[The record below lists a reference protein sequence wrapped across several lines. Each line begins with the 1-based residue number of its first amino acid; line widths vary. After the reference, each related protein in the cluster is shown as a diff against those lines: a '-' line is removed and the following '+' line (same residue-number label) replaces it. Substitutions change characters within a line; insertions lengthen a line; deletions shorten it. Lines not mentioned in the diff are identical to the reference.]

1 MKLTVRRQKWCLFF
15 FPYKAVSFL
24 IRTVREHRRNI
35 FYNRLIRN
43 RKKEIICHSNCS
55 SSSAGLSFD
64 EGYQTFRYK
73 GKDYAVSKQEV
84 AEDSIQGTE
93 VKFMEWPVVKEEGSV
108 KKTVSLNNL
117 YITTSKEW
125 AIGVLDG
132 YYKVDLVDNIAESD
146 RIDYQALLDT
156 VDLSKEIN

>member
-1 MKLTVRRQKWCLFF
+1 MKKKVFGLLAFGSIMLT
-15 FPYKAVSFL
+15 A
-24 IRTVREHRRNI
+24 
-35 FYNRLIRN
+35 
-43 RKKEIICHSNCS
+43 CS

-64 EGYQTFRYK
+64 EGYQTFHYK

-93 VKFMEWPVVKEEGSV
+93 VQFMEWPVVKEEGSV

-117 YITTSKEW
+117 YVTTSKEW
-125 AIGVLDG
+125 AIGVQNG
-132 YYKVDLVDNIAESD
+132 YYKVDLEDNVAESD

-156 VDLSKEIN
+156 VDLSKENN

>member
-1 MKLTVRRQKWCLFF
+1 MK
-15 FPYKAVSFL
+15 
-24 IRTVREHRRNI
+24 
-35 FYNRLIRN
+35 
-43 RKKEIICHSNCS
+43 KKVFGLLALGSIMLAACS
-55 SSSAGLSFD
+55 SSSASLGFD
-64 EGYQTFRYK
+64 EGYQTFHYK

-93 VKFMEWPVVKEEGSV
+93 VKFMEWPVVKEEGAV

-125 AIGVLDG
+125 AIGVQDG
-132 YYKVDLVDNIAESD
+132 YYKVDLEDNIAESD

-156 VDLSKEIN
+156 VDLSKENN